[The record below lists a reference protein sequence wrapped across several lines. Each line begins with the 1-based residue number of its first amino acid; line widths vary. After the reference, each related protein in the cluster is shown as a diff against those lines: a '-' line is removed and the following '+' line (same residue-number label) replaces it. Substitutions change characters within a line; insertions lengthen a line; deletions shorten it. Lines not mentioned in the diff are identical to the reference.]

1 MEVGDWQGLLPMAIF
16 VVVMMFLFWWII
28 IRPTSQRQ
36 REHRQLVANVQKDDK
51 IVTVG
56 GIYGTVTQVGEDN
69 IDVRVADGVILT
81 FDRRAIRRHQ

>member
-1 MEVGDWQGLLPMAIF
+1 MEVGDWQTLLPMAIF

-36 REHRQLVANVQKDDK
+36 REHRQLVAGVQKDEE

-56 GIYGTVTQVGEDN
+56 GIYGTITDVREDD
-69 IDVRVADGVILT
+69 IDVRVADRVILT
-81 FDRRAIRRHQ
+81 FDRRAVRRRL

>member
-1 MEVGDWQGLLPMAIF
+1 MEVGDWQTLLPMVIF

-36 REHRQLVANVQKDDK
+36 REHRQLVANVQKGDK

-56 GIYGTVTQVGEDN
+56 GIYGTVTHVGEDD
-69 IDVRVADGVILT
+69 IDVRVTDGVILT
-81 FDRRAIRRHQ
+81 FDRRAVRRHQ

>member
-1 MEVGDWQGLLPMAIF
+1 MEVGEWQGLLPMAIF

-36 REHRQLVANVQKDDK
+36 REHRQLVATVQKDDK

-56 GIYGTVTQVGEDN
+56 GIYGTITHVGEDD
-69 IDVRVADGVILT
+69 IGVRVADGVILT